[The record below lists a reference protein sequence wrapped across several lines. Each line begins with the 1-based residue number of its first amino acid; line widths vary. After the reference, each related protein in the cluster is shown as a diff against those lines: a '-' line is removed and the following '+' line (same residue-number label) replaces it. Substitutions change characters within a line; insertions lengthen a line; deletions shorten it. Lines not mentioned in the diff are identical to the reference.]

1 MACEEEEEGGGDQ
14 KEGGGASEEAL
25 QICWDII
32 NHHLKVANSFI
43 KQKLNIPCK
52 LRKDSQLP
60 YKMVCECF
68 NLNLLTKIQDKQIN

>member
-32 NHHLKVANSFI
+32 NHHLKVANSI
-43 KQKLNIPCK
+43 TL
-52 LRKDSQLP
+52 
-60 YKMVCECF
+60 
-68 NLNLLTKIQDKQIN
+68 

>member
-32 NHHLKVANSFI
+32 NHHLKDFFD
-43 KQKLNIPCK
+43 KEC
-52 LRKDSQLP
+52 LRKTSDQCP
-60 YKMVCECF
+60 
-68 NLNLLTKIQDKQIN
+68 

>member
-32 NHHLKVANSFI
+32 NHQLKVANSI
-43 KQKLNIPCK
+43 TLLNK
-52 LRKDSQLP
+52 NSKYS
-60 YKMVCECF
+60 
-68 NLNLLTKIQDKQIN
+68 N